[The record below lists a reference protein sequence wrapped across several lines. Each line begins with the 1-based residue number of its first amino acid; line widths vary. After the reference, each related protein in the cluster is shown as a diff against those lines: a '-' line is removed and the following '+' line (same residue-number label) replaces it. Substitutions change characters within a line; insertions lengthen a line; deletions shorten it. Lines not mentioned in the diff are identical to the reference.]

1 MQRAARIA
9 GIAVIA
15 CNRRDRAS
23 SPGIGKKNLARR
35 RRYGE
40 QPRFTMLANIS
51 HSGWLKT
58 TNFLRMDPYRQAKSA
73 HIAAKDGPIRASLS
87 CSTQVY
93 WTILLEP

>member
-1 MQRAARIA
+1 LPESPSSRAIAMIARH
-9 GIAVIA
+9 
-15 CNRRDRAS
+15 RRHRKAK
-23 SPGIGKKNLARR
+23 PREAAE
-35 RRYGE
+35 YGE
-40 QPRFTMLANIS
+40 QPRFAMLANIS

-58 TNFLRMDPYRQAKSA
+58 TNFLPMDPYRQAKSA